1 MTAVAAFAVGA
12 VLGALAWDTFLGW
25 LHRSLDAA
33 TSLPAPRPRIDVRS

>member
-1 MTAVAAFAVGA
+1 MTALAVVAAFIG
-12 VLGALAWDTFLGW
+12 GALAWDTFLGW